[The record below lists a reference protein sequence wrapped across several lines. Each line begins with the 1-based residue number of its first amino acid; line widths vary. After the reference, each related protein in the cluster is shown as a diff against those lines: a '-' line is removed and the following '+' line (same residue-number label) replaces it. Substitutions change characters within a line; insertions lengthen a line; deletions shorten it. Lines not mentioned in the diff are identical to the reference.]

1 MNWHN
6 VNKYI
11 LRRVTLLVG
20 VIMWLILI
28 NKVNFLG
35 AKVVAKYGEIKVFT
49 EEWFLADITVP
60 FTNLFFRLF
69 FVFFIL
75 MFISWKGFGEY
86 KKSGIW
92 LYNGA
97 IGALAGVLVGYIC
110 TSLFAIRFFSWYA
123 IVAGVVAVILIVYLV
138 ANICYYTRHKEGI
151 VGDKS
156 ITLPIAC
163 FAVVVIAIIILSN
176 SFAEKYQRVW
186 NKTYNA
192 ICEHM
197 ETWGDGLSD
206 EEITYVDYI
215 KLQHAN
221 YFHPEGKT
229 FTVEEFEDAVRNY
242 NSGEGSWYV
251 LWYVWDSRTYSSF
264 WEYDYEENIGW
275 HAYVKFVV
283 RELEAKGIEPKIATY
298 EEMDVA
304 CQYVYEVQQSQVERT
319 IIGDEK
325 GEIVINIEIPE
336 SNNPEDIIFTYEG
349 EGYYAVIDEW
359 YEVEDEDEKI
369 YGREDIVTTFEPGCV
384 YKARV
389 NIYPRIS
396 YLYANDYDDIYVE
409 YTGVGVIT
417 DDEYIMPYNV
427 YEASGTIC
435 IEIDN

>member
-35 AKVVAKYGEIKVFT
+35 AKVVAKHGEIKVFT

-138 ANICYYTRHKEGI
+138 ANICYYTRHKGEIVGNEGI
-151 VGDKS
+151 A
-156 ITLPIAC
+156 LPVAC
-163 FAVVVIAIIILSN
+163 FAVSVITIVVMAN
-176 SFAEKYQRVW
+176 SFDKRCEKVW

-192 ICEHM
+192 ICEQM
-197 ETWGDGLSD
+197 EERGDGISD
-206 EEITYVDYI
+206 EEITYEDYM
-215 KLQHAN
+215 KLQYAN
-221 YFHPEGKT
+221 LFNPKGEYFT
-229 FTVEEFEDAVRNY
+229 IEEFEQAIENY
-242 NSGEGSWYV
+242 HSGEGSWYA
-251 LWYVWDSRTYSSF
+251 LWYVWDSRSCANF
-264 WEYDYEENIGW
+264 WEYDYHDYIW
-275 HAYVKFVV
+275 HAYVKYVV
-283 RELEAKGIEPKIATY
+283 RELEAKGIEPETATY
-298 EEMDVA
+298 EEIDVA
-304 CQYVYEVQQSQVERT
+304 CRYVYEVQQSQVERT
-319 IIGDEK
+319 IIGEEK
-325 GEIVINIEIPE
+325 GEIVINLEIPE
-336 SNNPEDIIFTYEG
+336 NNNPEDIILTYAG
-349 EGYYAVIDEW
+349 EGYYAVINDW
-359 YEVEDEDEKI
+359 YEVEDENEKI
-369 YGREDIVTTFEPGCV
+369 HGREDAVTSFEPGCM
-384 YKARV
+384 YKARIS
-389 NIYPRIS
+389 IYPRIS

-409 YTGVGVIT
+409 YTGAGVIT
-417 DDEYIMPYNV
+417 ENEYINPYDV

-435 IEIDN
+435 IEINN